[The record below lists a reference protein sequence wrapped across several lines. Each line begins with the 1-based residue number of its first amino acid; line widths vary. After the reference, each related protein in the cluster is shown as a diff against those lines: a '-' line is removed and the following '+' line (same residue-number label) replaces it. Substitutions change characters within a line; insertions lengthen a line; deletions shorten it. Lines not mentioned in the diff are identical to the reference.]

1 MVRTVFTGATVD
13 SFEAEIVGVVPGGRT
28 EGTLI
33 VARATGE
40 RVARTGIAA
49 GMSGSPVYVG
59 GRLAGALSTGW
70 AFNREPF
77 FGVTPIREMLKVLDQ
92 PAEDMPGPSS
102 GPSGADPTGAPGEP
116 RFREL
121 RWDEPG
127 EAADAEAPVGSPP
140 SPASA
145 AAGSMTPLPLP
156 LMCGGLHPLAATL
169 ASEWLSPLGFAAVPG
184 GAAPDSA
191 PDSADLEPG
200 AAVAVDVVRGDLQFS
215 AIGTLTYR
223 DGDRV
228 LIFGH
233 SFFQAGDVRM
243 PLSTARIVGIIPSQQ
258 SSFKLGVRGR
268 EVGAVFQDRRSGVA
282 GRSS

>member
-127 EAADAEAPVGSPP
+127 EAADAQGCLVSHGRRPP
-140 SPASA
+140 RRP
-145 AAGSMTPLPLP
+145 GPPTP
-156 LMCGGLHPLAATL
+156 
-169 ASEWLSPLGFAAVPG
+169 
-184 GAAPDSA
+184 
-191 PDSADLEPG
+191 
-200 AAVAVDVVRGDLQFS
+200 
-215 AIGTLTYR
+215 
-223 DGDRV
+223 
-228 LIFGH
+228 
-233 SFFQAGDVRM
+233 
-243 PLSTARIVGIIPSQQ
+243 
-258 SSFKLGVRGR
+258 
-268 EVGAVFQDRRSGVA
+268 
-282 GRSS
+282 